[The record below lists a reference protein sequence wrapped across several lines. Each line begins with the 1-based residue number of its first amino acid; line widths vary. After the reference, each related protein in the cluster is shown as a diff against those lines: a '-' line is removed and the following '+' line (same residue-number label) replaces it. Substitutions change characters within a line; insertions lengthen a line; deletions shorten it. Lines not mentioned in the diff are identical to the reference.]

1 MLVVKKNKY
10 AFTYQNSENLM
21 SCIYPKCL
29 MAIKKALFLV
39 SVVRS
44 YDMLALHMSAE

>member
-1 MLVVKKNKY
+1 MLVVKKNKR

-21 SCIYPKCL
+21 SCIYPQCL
-29 MAIKKALFLV
+29 MAIEKALFLV

-44 YDMLALHMSAE
+44 YDVVALNMSTE